1 MECESPANRLFL
13 ELDLSEVLMPEVKE
27 YRLTEHVKAAG

>member
-1 MECESPANRLFL
+1 MECESLRKMAPSQNGLR
-13 ELDLSEVLMPEVKE
+13 EELMPEVKE